1 VNLRPPLNLPNQ
13 LSVMTGGQGIHYE
26 VSAEQAASLGYAGR
40 QVEATLRR
48 LKDFDAGKRRRES
61 REDLLAD
68 AALAVQ
74 REIIGLR
81 DEKAVIAHYAIPRE
95 VLSRLGQQI
104 KSR

>member
-1 VNLRPPLNLPNQ
+1 
-13 LSVMTGGQGIHYE
+13 M
-26 VSAEQAASLGYAGR
+26 GYAGR
-40 QVEATLRR
+40 QVEETLRR
-48 LKDFDAGKRRRES
+48 LRDLDAGLYRREN

-68 AALAVQ
+68 AALAVWKFFVQ